1 MRTIA
6 IFNLKGGVG
15 KTVTAIN
22 TAAGLAALGKRV
34 LVVDADSQ
42 CNTTEFFGAGDGE
55 HNLASLLQ
63 RSRAITDKPQQ
74 WIKRMAG
81 GRAWIRLCIL
91 PGSDMLMDLDLS
103 AVGMAAVHPA
113 RLAELLTL
121 LERELALDY
130 VLIDCPP
137 SFTAASVAALMAAG
151 EVIVPIKLDAFSL
164 SGMTNLLRQVQNMR
178 RINPQ
183 LAVQGCLITMYG
195 KDPAILQAERTL
207 AEFPQLPVFRSRIR
221 RSPKVDGMTFAG
233 EPLQIYSPRSAA
245 GQDYNAFVREL
256 MEVEQNGRI

>member
-34 LVVDADSQ
+34 QVVDADSQ

-63 RSRAITDKPQQ
+63 RNRAITDKPQQ

-81 GRAWIRLCIL
+81 SRAGIRLCIL

-151 EVIVPIKLDAFSL
+151 EVIVPI
-164 SGMTNLLRQVQNMR
+164 
-178 RINPQ
+178 
-183 LAVQGCLITMYG
+183 
-195 KDPAILQAERTL
+195 
-207 AEFPQLPVFRSRIR
+207 
-221 RSPKVDGMTFAG
+221 
-233 EPLQIYSPRSAA
+233 
-245 GQDYNAFVREL
+245 
-256 MEVEQNGRI
+256 